1 MSSSTL
7 KNQDGGYE
15 GESGRFRIY
24 CNILKKE
31 DEDEWM
37 VHKLKVTYWIRPRND
52 PQKGYAVEGTDGTRL
67 YFRNFFEAISF
78 CFQEYFIV

>member
-15 GESGRFRIY
+15 GECGRFRINCY
-24 CNILKKE
+24 ILKKE

-37 VHKLKVTYWIRPRND
+37 VHKLKVTYWIRPRKN
-52 PQKGYAVEGTDGTRL
+52 PQGGYTVEATDGTRL
-67 YFRNFFEAISF
+67 YFRQFVEAISF
-78 CFQEYFIV
+78 CFQENFIV